1 MNGRIV
7 ICGAIAQKSHQAGHT
22 WQFLQYLLGFR
33 ELGWDVLFIDRLHGE
48 TDQRDRQ
55 IRYVRTVMREAGLD
69 RAWTIGLDDGS
80 HAGLAR
86 AEVLDRVRSADLLL
100 NVMGFCEDPEILAAA
115 RERVFLDTDPGFGQM
130 WHALGLAD
138 IFAGHDRHVTIG
150 ERIGTPDCTIPTCG
164 IDWIRT
170 PQPVVLSHWPVAPR
184 PEGPIRFTSVARWRG
199 AYGPIDFDGHRY
211 GLRLHQFRR
220 FAELPRLTGAR
231 LEVAL
236 EIDLADAADI
246 RRLAYEGWVLTDPD
260 SVAATPESYRRFI
273 RESSAEL
280 LVAKGMYVDT
290 RSGWLSERSL
300 CYLASGRPVVAQS
313 TGAEA
318 LYPTGAGLVTFATVE
333 EAVAGIDAI
342 RSEYARH
349 ARAARDLAEAYFD
362 AARVLDRL
370 VDLLGSRP
378 AATVIAGGRA
388 LA

>member
-1 MNGRIV
+1 
-7 ICGAIAQKSHQAGHT
+7 
-22 WQFLQYLLGFR
+22 
-33 ELGWDVLFIDRLHGE
+33 
-48 TDQRDRQ
+48 
-55 IRYVRTVMREAGLD
+55 
-69 RAWTIGLDDGS
+69 
-80 HAGLAR
+80 
-86 AEVLDRVRSADLLL
+86 
-100 NVMGFCEDPEILAAA
+100 
-115 RERVFLDTDPGFGQM
+115 
-130 WHALGLAD
+130 
-138 IFAGHDRHVTIG
+138 
-150 ERIGTPDCTIPTCG
+150 
-164 IDWIRT
+164 
-170 PQPVVLSHWPVAPR
+170 
-184 PEGPIRFTSVARWRG
+184 
-199 AYGPIDFDGHRY
+199 
-211 GLRLHQFRR
+211 
-220 FAELPRLTGAR
+220 LTGAR

-246 RRLAYEGWVLTDPD
+246 RRLAYEGWMLTDPD